1 MRAHVPNRFR
11 GHSGT
16 TGRSDDTPVPIDK
29 LTVMTEA
36 EDGTGRASRPARP
49 EPTVH
54 QLRLL
59 LVIAQELHF
68 GRAAARLFMSQPA
81 LSRQLR
87 ALEERLGFPL
97 FERSSR
103 KVEMTEGCLALLPRA
118 EAVVQAMDRLR
129 QAGQEHARGPS
140 GRLVVGAIGAEASMP
155 HARAVLDEL
164 RRRYPRI
171 TVEIRNLNF
180 VDHMTRLIDGEVDVV
195 FLRPPVPPGIQLL
208 HMATEARV
216 VCLPASD
223 PLAARASVGL
233 SDLADHPVVDVPPE
247 VPRLWWDF
255 WVTDPRPDGSPV
267 RYGPVAADL
276 EALLHTVAAGAAVAF
291 LPAAARTFFPRPGV
305 AYVDLHDVAPCTS
318 ALAWSAA
325 ARTRPAIA
333 AIRQA
338 AAAVLSR

>member
-1 MRAHVPNRFR
+1 MSETGDHA
-11 GHSGT
+11 GT
-16 TGRSDDTPVPIDK
+16 
-29 LTVMTEA
+29 
-36 EDGTGRASRPARP
+36 PAGQGRP

-87 ALEERLGFPL
+87 ALEQRLGFTL

-103 KVEMTEGCLALLPRA
+103 TVEATPGCLALLPEA
-118 EAVVQAMDRLR
+118 EAVVRAMDQLR
-129 QAGQEHARGPS
+129 KSTDEQDRGIS

-155 HARAVLDEL
+155 YARAILAEL
-164 RRRYPRI
+164 HRRCPRLAI
-171 TVEIRNLNF
+171 EIRNLNF
-180 VDHMTRLIDGEVDVV
+180 VDHMVRLIDGEVDAA

-208 HMATEARV
+208 HMAEETRV
-216 VCLPASD
+216 VALPADD
-223 PLAARASVGL
+223 PLATRASL
-233 SDLADHPVVDVPPE
+233 TLPELAGRPVVDVPPE

-267 RYGPVAADL
+267 RYGPVATDL
-276 EALLHTVAAGAAVAF
+276 ESLLHTVAAGTAVAF
-291 LPAAARTFFPRPGV
+291 LPAAARVFFPRPGV
-305 AYVDLHDVAPCTS
+305 AYVTVDDAAPCFS

-325 ARTRPAIA
+325 ARTRPTVTAV
-333 AIRQA
+333 RQA
-338 AAAVLSR
+338 AAAVLAGHAGSLAAR

>member
-1 MRAHVPNRFR
+1 
-11 GHSGT
+11 
-16 TGRSDDTPVPIDK
+16 
-29 LTVMTEA
+29 MTEA
-36 EDGTGRASRPARP
+36 EDGSGRASRPGRP

-81 LSRQLR
+81 LSRQVR

-97 FERSSR
+97 FERGSR
-103 KVEMTEGCLALLPRA
+103 KVEATEGCLALLPQA
-118 EAVVQAMDRLR
+118 ESVVLEMDRLR
-129 QAGQEHARGPS
+129 EAAREHARAPS
-140 GRLVVGAIGAEASMP
+140 GQLVVGAIGAETSMP

-195 FLRPPVPPGIQLL
+195 FSRPPVPPGVQSL
-208 HMATEARV
+208 HMASEARV
-216 VCLPASD
+216 VCLPADD
-223 PLAARASVGL
+223 PLAARTSVAL
-233 SDLADHPVVDVPPE
+233 ADLAGRPVVDVPPE
-247 VPRLWWDF
+247 VPRPWWDF

-276 EALLHTVAAGAAVAF
+276 EALLHTVSAGTAVAF
-291 LPAAARTFFPRPGV
+291 LPAAARGFFPRPGV
-305 AYVDLHDVAPCTS
+305 AYVDLSDVAPCTS

-325 ARTRPAIA
+325 SRTRPAVA

-338 AAAVLSR
+338 ASAVLAR